1 MRIAMEQEAARVRAE
16 SERDNALRMVEMEQR
31 GKQLAEV
38 SADTERAAM
47 ENARADA
54 EAHAE
59 MVQEAQER
67 TRAYAL
73 VTADLIERERVIV
86 DSFRAREHALLASHP
101 HPPVPPC
108 PDPIALADTAMVQG
122 AAATYE
128 PRSVTGLGAP
138 VKPSSDREARPPPP
152 AAKGVAQRMALTP
165 EHSLRQLEA
174 PPRA

>member
-1 MRIAMEQEAARVRAE
+1 MTSVGGVPLASWQERQNWMRIAMEQEAARVRAE

-73 VTADLIERERVIV
+73 VTADLIERERVIA

-101 HPPVPPC
+101 HPPVPWT
-108 PDPIALADTAMVQG
+108 LYSQG
-122 AAATYE
+122 VRY
-128 PRSVTGLGAP
+128 
-138 VKPSSDREARPPPP
+138 
-152 AAKGVAQRMALTP
+152 P
-165 EHSLRQLEA
+165 EGGRGSLRGSCLPA
-174 PPRA
+174 PLGII